1 MPNISQHVTGRT
13 VASILVGLI
22 LGVLSGYSVGGA
34 GYGAFV
40 ALGFWCLL
48 CPLVVCLMAEKAVV
62 LIGFLPNVLIW
73 PVATI
78 VIRIQHPSARISV
91 YDTLLGTAVI
101 ALLSL
106 VVSVPI
112 YLIRR
117 LWVRRAN

>member
-1 MPNISQHVTGRT
+1 MAKISQRVTGRT
-13 VASILVGLI
+13 AASILVGLI
-22 LGVLSGYSVGGA
+22 LGVLSGCSVAGA

-48 CPLVVCLMAEKAVV
+48 CPLVVCLMAEKAVI

-78 VIRIQHPSARISV
+78 VIQTQHPYLPFRV
-91 YDTLLGTAVI
+91 FDTLVGTAVI
-101 ALLSL
+101 ALSSL